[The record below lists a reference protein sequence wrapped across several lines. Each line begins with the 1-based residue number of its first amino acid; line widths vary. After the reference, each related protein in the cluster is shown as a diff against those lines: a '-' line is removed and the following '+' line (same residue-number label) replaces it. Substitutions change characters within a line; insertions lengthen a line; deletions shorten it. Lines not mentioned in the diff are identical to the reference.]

1 MLFLISFLPIDY
13 FIWSLITNLNIKI
26 FYGIYFWYL
35 NTLSLVLAKLC
46 WLEFLY
52 SVIFSF
58 SVLSGDTVDT
68 ILYILST

>member
-46 WLEFLY
+46 WLEFFY

-58 SVLSGDTVDT
+58 SVLCEDTVDT